1 MTKKVRGY
9 FPEWEAPL
17 GFSMANTAVEAPLG
31 DSYVENFPLYPEMEK
46 ALVGFLNTHYG
57 VNVGDWKQSW
67 ETLKSQEGVMET
79 VLMAL
84 VFILSQDKETI
95 EGLQDS
101 EGYIEFQNMKLD
113 PFGILGV
120 EKVKGRYYGG
130 SNLYGHALMHV
141 RALNGGK
148 GNPRLQ
154 GLGAKTQWDYAS
166 LAPELEEDDLS
177 IQAQLWLDLGLS
189 PETPLEEGD
198 TPDPAWTKM
207 KRLVRFMVKS
217 GFRPYPTFRGDILL
231 QTSSVVMSIPY
242 GAMAMLALQ
251 HGYDEEV
258 SFQHS
263 WKGEAQEYPMDEQVE
278 FILGNQEQ
286 QLAINKPIPGGKK
299 GKAVSLTSD
308 FYLWFFCEAVARL
321 SVSQRVELA
330 DILSSGGYYKTA
342 ETEGTRIHLTQ
353 DGHKFIVDFA
363 SRDVIHNESRRAFPT
378 IALKDA
384 PAPCSS
390 AGVLL
395 YLLMEIEGAQIPIR
409 QQASLLNNVPNLWER
424 KFNYG
429 TEPTPD
435 SPTRHIKDGS
445 LMCLSTRLERKAM
458 GLGLVNERF
467 TKAQFLQGLAHPDV
481 REAPYTDKVSKDFI
495 AHGGMAALTS
505 FSYGEEIRA
514 AIMALD
520 AGADV
525 LGVYSLVLSATEMLW
540 AADFVHREQCDGRIP
555 LIMLANLWTG
565 LDGAKAPKQLNRAH
579 QGAVYNFISCEIEDC
594 FGDKNAHEDMGILVQ
609 VTPSFEELDIA
620 TKQDE
625 EDLLM
630 SLM

>member
-1 MTKKVRGY
+1 MTKKVKY
-9 FPEWEAPL
+9 SPEWEAPL
-17 GFSMANTAVEAPLG
+17 GVSIAEQAIEALLVGYP
-31 DSYVENFPLYPEMEK
+31 YEENFPLYFEMEK
-46 ALVGFLNTHYG
+46 NLLKALRDHYG
-57 VNVGDWKQSW
+57 VKIGASWKQSW

-84 VFILSQDKETI
+84 IFVISQDEAVVASLLET
-95 EGLQDS
+95 

-120 EKVKGRYYGG
+120 EKVKGRFYGG

-154 GLGAKTQWDYAS
+154 GLGAKSQWDYAS
-166 LAPELEEDDLS
+166 LAPALGEDDLS
-177 IQAQLWLDLGLS
+177 IQAQVWLDLGLQ
-189 PETPLEEGD
+189 PETPLEEGEE
-198 TPDPAWTKM
+198 PDPDWVKM
-207 KRLVRFMVKS
+207 KRLVRFMSKT
-217 GFRPYPTFRGDILL
+217 GFRPYPTFRGDVQIQDNEGLN
-231 QTSSVVMSIPY
+231 IPY

-251 HGYDEEV
+251 HQLDSEV
-258 SFQHS
+258 QFNYS
-263 WKGEAQEYPMDEQVE
+263 WKGEADEFDLDEDCE
-278 FILGNQEQ
+278 FVIGGKTHNLQ
-286 QLAINKPIPGGKK
+286 IKKPIPGGKK
-299 GKAVSLTSD
+299 GKAVRLTTD
-308 FYLWFFCEAVARL
+308 FYMWFFCEAVARL
-321 SVSQRVELA
+321 SVEQQVELA
-330 DILSSGGYYKTA
+330 GILCTGSYYKTC
-342 ETEGTRIHLTQ
+342 EVEGTRVHLTQ
-353 DGHKFIVDFA
+353 DGHKFSVDFA
-363 SRDVIHNESRRAFPT
+363 SRDVIHNEARRAFPT

-390 AGVLL
+390 AGILI
-395 YLLMEIEGAQIPIR
+395 YLLMEMEGASAPIR
-409 QQASLLNNVPNLWER
+409 KQAALLNNVPNLWER

-429 TEPTPD
+429 TEPALD

-458 GLGLVNERF
+458 GLGLVNEKF

-505 FSYGEEIRA
+505 FSYGDEIRA
-514 AIMALD
+514 GVMALD
-520 AGADV
+520 AGADI
-525 LGVYSLVLSATEMLW
+525 LGVYSLILSATEMLW
-540 AADFVHREQCDGRIP
+540 AVDFIHREQCDGRIP

-579 QGAVYNFISCEIEDC
+579 QGAVYNFISSEIEDC
-594 FGDKNAHEDMGILVQ
+594 YGEKNIHEDMGILIQ
-609 VTPSFEELDIA
+609 VTPSFEELQIA
-620 TKQDE
+620 TQQDQ
-625 EDLLM
+625 EDLLK